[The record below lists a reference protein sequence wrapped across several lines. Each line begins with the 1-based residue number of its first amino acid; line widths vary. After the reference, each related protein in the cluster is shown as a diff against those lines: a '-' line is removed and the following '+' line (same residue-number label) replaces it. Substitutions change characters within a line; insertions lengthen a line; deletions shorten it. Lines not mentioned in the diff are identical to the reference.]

1 MPSTTCAANLGL
13 LPAHPRPPRS
23 TPSPNLT
30 QVPYY
35 SLDKSE
41 GFRALERRGM
51 LAHSQKG
58 RCGRRRPSVR
68 ADRSEGASDCD
79 LVNVVYSGGQG
90 RLVWTQHGA
99 PMTRSTSALLFFLI
113 GCFGPVLKAVGD
125 DRPNIVVVLVDDLG
139 FSDIGPFGAEVP
151 TPNLDRLAAR
161 GVCFTQAYNAARCSP
176 TRASLLTGLYPHQA
190 GMGWLDTRALANSKG
205 IHGRLL
211 PRAVTIA
218 EVLRAAG
225 YFTAMTGKWHLGQ
238 QHGCTPWNRG
248 FERSLN
254 SRFGEV
260 YFPRE
265 SDTPGTGNLYLNGTE
280 LPKDSPVFGKDW
292 YSTDL
297 FTEWG
302 LKFVDEA
309 QGRTSPSFFISRK
322 AAVHFPLRAPAET
335 IAKYRGRYLR
345 GWDALRDRRYAKQL
359 ALGVID
365 PKWTLAPRPPEV
377 PTWESQSAESQKRLD
392 EIMAVYAAMIER
404 IDVAMGALV
413 DGLERRGVLDN
424 TLILFLSDNGG
435 NAEGGPPGVTRG
447 DGPIGGP
454 QSYTLLGMDWASLA
468 NTPFR
473 RYKHFTHEGG
483 ISTPLIAFW
492 PAGIPAGRRGTLLK
506 QPVHLIDVMA
516 TAVDLAGASYP
527 REFRGNAIEPMQGVS
542 LRPAFL
548 GKPLTRTEPIFWEHE
563 GNKAVRDGK
572 WKLVLRH
579 RGPWQL
585 FNMEADRTE
594 QCDLAQQ
601 QPELADKLLAAWNAW
616 ARRTFVDEWPGPD
629 HTEWGEDIKPR

>member
-1 MPSTTCAANLGL
+1 
-13 LPAHPRPPRS
+13 
-23 TPSPNLT
+23 
-30 QVPYY
+30 
-35 SLDKSE
+35 
-41 GFRALERRGM
+41 
-51 LAHSQKG
+51 
-58 RCGRRRPSVR
+58 
-68 ADRSEGASDCD
+68 
-79 LVNVVYSGGQG
+79 
-90 RLVWTQHGA
+90 
-99 PMTRSTSALLFFLI
+99 MTRSTRGLLSFLI
-113 GCFGPVLKAVGD
+113 GCFGPALPAVAD

-139 FSDIGPFGAEVP
+139 FSDIGPYGGEVP
-151 TPNLDRLAAR
+151 TPNLDRLAAA
-161 GVCFTQAYNAARCSP
+161 GVRFTQAYNAARCSP

-190 GMGWLDTRALANSKG
+190 GMGWLDNRVEANSKG
-205 IHGRLL
+205 IRGRLL

-218 EVLRAAG
+218 EVLRRAG

-238 QHGCTPWNRG
+238 QHGCAPWNRG
-248 FERSLN
+248 FQRSLN
-254 SRFGEV
+254 SRHGEV

-265 SDTPGTGNLYLNGTE
+265 SDTPGAENLYLDGKE
-280 LPKDSPVFGKDW
+280 LRKDSPVFGNHW

-309 QGRTSPSFFISRK
+309 RAENKPFFLYIAQG
-322 AAVHFPLRAPAET
+322 AVHFPLRAPAET
-335 IAKYRGRYLR
+335 IAKYRGRYLQ
-345 GWDALRDRRYAKQL
+345 GWDALRDQRYAKQL
-359 ALGVID
+359 SLGVID
-365 PKWTLAPRPPEV
+365 AKWVLAPRPPEV
-377 PTWESQSAESQKRLD
+377 PTWASRPIERQKRFD
-392 EIMAVYAAMIER
+392 AIMAVYAAMIER
-404 IDVAMGALV
+404 IDLAMGALV
-413 DGLERRGVLDN
+413 DGLERRGILDN

-454 QSYTLLGMDWASLA
+454 QSHVLLGMDWATLA

-483 ISTPLIAFW
+483 ISTPLIAHW
-492 PAGIPAGRRGTLLK
+492 PAGIPVGRRGALEK

-516 TAVDLAGASYP
+516 TAVDLAGTSYP
-527 REFRGNAIEPMQGVS
+527 RELGGNAIEPMQGVS
-542 LRPAFL
+542 LRPAVL

-579 RGPWQL
+579 RHPWQL
-585 FNMEADRTE
+585 FDMEADRTE
-594 QCDLAQQ
+594 QHDLVPQ
-601 QPELADKLLAAWNAW
+601 QPELAHKLEAAWNAW